1 MTRSL
6 HRRIWVLL
14 ASAAAAYGTWR
25 ELPGTEIDRTVF
37 TTVASRFLEPPLFVE
52 GQGSPICPWE
62 LRTLTLEKKPDPRQA
77 PLLVTLDD
85 DLEGFFQA
93 SPPAP
98 IDLAVVLKNIQ
109 RLGAKKAATAV
120 VMAWEA
126 PDPIGLAALEKA
138 LAVFDSLVLAAP
150 LSRGVEASPLP
161 PAFRRA
167 SLPAAAMIGDTL
179 ALPVVNRVPISGV
192 VLSGETSLAGFS
204 QLESEPASGFAP
216 LMAMWDDRVVF
227 SFPLLVVM
235 QRLGLPLD
243 GMEIRLGEFLKLSPS
258 GPIVRI
264 DPHGRLVQP
273 LKPLAGYAE
282 ISAQALI
289 NGSDDL
295 FPTTAP
301 EPVILCDTRSAGEP
315 RTRAFAASLAATVA
329 TLASD
334 EAHTP
339 RHFYPRL
346 PRDWEI
352 GSLVLMVLVL
362 TLGCAAGDFWR
373 NIGVLILAGGVCG
386 AQWLGVG
393 MASVWLPGL
402 PLLAAIFA
410 AALFSKWVKI
420 RQSVVSPAPSL
431 VQTLGPMPVPTL
443 VLKPRAGSMSLGEMP
458 AAPESPPD
466 EPKGG

>member
-1 MTRSL
+1 M
-6 HRRIWVLL
+6 WVLL

-25 ELPGTEIDRTVF
+25 ELPGTRVDRTAF
-37 TTVASRFLEPPLFVE
+37 STVASRFVEPPLFVE
-52 GQGSPICPWE
+52 GRGTLTCPWE
-62 LRTLTLEKKPDPRQA
+62 LRSLTVEKKPDLRQA
-77 PLLVTLDD
+77 PVLVTLGD

-109 RLGAKKAATAV
+109 RLGARKAATAV

-126 PDPIGLAALEKA
+126 PDPIGLAALERA

-150 LSRGVEASPLP
+150 LSRGVECSPLP

-167 SLPAAAMIGDTL
+167 SLAASSLAGDAL
-179 ALPVVNRVPISGV
+179 ALPAVNRVPISGV
-192 VLSGETSLAGFS
+192 VMTGENSLAGFS

-216 LMAMWDDRVVF
+216 LMALWDDRVVF

-235 QRLGLPLD
+235 QRLGLPVA
-243 GMEIRLGEFLKLSPS
+243 GMEVRLGEFLKLSPS

-264 DPHGRLVQP
+264 DPRGRLVQP

-289 NGSDDL
+289 NGGDDL

-301 EPVILCDTRSAGEP
+301 EPVILCDTRSTAES
-315 RTRAFAASLAATVA
+315 RTRAFTASLAATVA

-339 RHFYPRL
+339 RRLYPRL
-346 PRDWEI
+346 AMEWEI
-352 GSLVLMVLVL
+352 GVLTLTVLLL

-373 NIGVLILAGGVCG
+373 HIGVLILAGGVCG

-393 MASVWLPGL
+393 VASLWLPGL
-402 PLLAAIFA
+402 PLLAAISA
-410 AALFSKWVKI
+410 ATVFSKLVKI
-420 RQSVVSPAPSL
+420 RQPASSHAPAQ
-431 VQTLGPMPVPTL
+431 VQTLGPMPVPAL
-443 VLKPRAGSMSLGEMP
+443 MLKPRASSASLGEIP
-458 AAPESPPD
+458 ATPEPPPGD
-466 EPKGG
+466 AEGG